1 MIRYFVSNSG
11 RYIGTL
17 EPDEMARDPRTDKY
31 LAPELVPDM
40 VQQYEDGD
48 VWLSMIYE
56 YTPRLK
62 PGAIYRDADELIGA
76 SLLGEEIDT
85 CGEQYGYD
93 YARDML
99 LMQLEHLDRL
109 GERRIANDD

>member
-17 EPDEMARDPRTDKY
+17 EPDAMARDPRTDEY

-40 VQQYEDGD
+40 VKQWEEGD
-48 VWLSMIYE
+48 VWLSIIYE
-56 YTPRLK
+56 YCPRLK
-62 PGAIYRDADELIGA
+62 PGAIYRDAAELADA
-76 SLLGEEIDT
+76 SLLGEQVDI

-99 LMQLEHLDRL
+99 VSALENLDRR
-109 GERRIANDD
+109 G